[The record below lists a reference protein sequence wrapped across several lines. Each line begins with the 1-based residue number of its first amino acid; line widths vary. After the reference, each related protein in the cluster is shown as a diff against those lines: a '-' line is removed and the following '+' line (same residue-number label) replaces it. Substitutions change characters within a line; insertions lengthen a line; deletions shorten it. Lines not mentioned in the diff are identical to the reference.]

1 MTNSKFLC
9 RRVIPKFIETHPA
22 MTEKEKERE
31 SERERKRERKEIM
44 FIICRIGVI
53 QAVYKYKQA
62 AGVSFPFLI

>member
-1 MTNSKFLC
+1 MTSSKFLC
-9 RRVIPKFIETHPA
+9 LRVIPIFIETHPA

-31 SERERKRERKEIM
+31 SERKRERKEIM